1 MTFFEVEQMD
11 EFLQSLE
18 RHLDDWLFTRR
29 DMQLMLKELNLIDHK
44 LHAAALPKGF
54 SAVGSTDF
62 STILEDLQQRTAAC
76 RASIQERLMI

>member
-29 DMQLMLKELNLIDHK
+29 DMQLMLKELNLIENK
-44 LHAAALPKGF
+44 LRYAVTPKGY
-54 SAVGSTDF
+54 SAGMPAFYSIV
-62 STILEDLQQRTAAC
+62 EDLRQRTVAC
-76 RASIQERLMI
+76 KASLQERLMI